1 MHVPP
6 LCGHRA
12 ALLLTLASLLAVAE
26 SAALAQSPCEAALQ
40 VAQQSYE
47 LGLFED
53 IPGQLE
59 PCLKGQSSRAES
71 VRAQALLAQAYIAMD
86 QLDKAREAVA
96 ELLRI
101 DPAYEPGPPP
111 QLVRLVEQIRREEEV
126 IQVASVSKTSESLRE
141 APATVVVIRADEIEQ
156 RGYLDLEQVLHDLP
170 GFDISRGNGET
181 YSNFYQRGFRSKDND
196 RILLLVDGVEQNDL
210 TTSVAHLSRQYPV
223 SNIDRIEVVYG
234 PASTIYGANAYSGVI
249 NIITKPAE
257 AFIPQ
262 GKSFGFLAQ
271 ATAGS
276 FGTRSTDLT
285 LAGRDRNGSMAW
297 SVTGRFYRSD
307 EMDLSGIPGWSYDFG
322 TVPYRDLLRLEG
334 EEAELFCEDMS
345 CGDAEPSPF
354 FTVSSD
360 EEGNV
365 LAVDLTEA
373 GAQLARELDEA
384 LGLEFSDPTED
395 WSLYAKLRLS
405 NLTLGLQTWRRK
417 EGTLPWFNAEEQ
429 GPATWTPEQS
439 SLFVH
444 YGRSLGKNLSL
455 TLFTRYRQSDLD
467 PRRSGES
474 ELFTYANGSLRLW
487 ELIGGC
493 DVGTLAPQIEIP
505 CKSSKISPVPPRRL
519 STQSTAE
526 ITLVYAPHRKF
537 TLVSGFDL
545 RKGSIQ
551 TREDVVNQLVDHFD
565 AGVYAQASYKPLPR
579 LSLVAGGRLD
589 YNESRSPDFPRAGFG
604 PLLSPRLAVIYL
616 LSEFTLKAIYSE
628 AFKDP
633 SDFEKFS
640 QDLSGFSRIANP
652 RLQPERTRNLELSL
666 GWAPDDETS
675 LELVTYRTRYNDLVD
690 LGFACV
696 RTAVIA
702 DAGEAPLQCQ
712 AFEILTRQFQN
723 LGRLEVRGLELR
735 AGMRFHWF
743 SLSGNV
749 TFIDP
754 VGTEPAK
761 PEESTSSRPSVR
773 VGDIARHRANLIFD
787 LSLAR
792 KMNLDLRVSHVGPRP
807 TGEGTTVSTN
817 PFRRIDSYTVAHSTL
832 TYRDVLPGTDL
843 QLIVQNLLD
852 KEYFDPGVLD
862 ADGTIY
868 AARLPQP
875 GRTVFLRL
883 SFGVSRGGRPLN
895 PPPAR

>member
-1 MHVPP
+1 MHVPV
-6 LCGHRA
+6 LHRWA
-12 ALLLTLASLLAVAE
+12 ALLLILASLLAVAE
-26 SAALAQSPCEAALQ
+26 SAAMAQSPCAAALQ
-40 VAQQSYE
+40 AAQKSYE

-53 IPGQLE
+53 IPGHLE

-86 QLDKAREAVA
+86 QLGKAREAVA

-111 QLVRLVEQIRREEEV
+111 QLVRLVEQIRREEAV

-262 GKSFGFLAQ
+262 DKSFGFLAQ

-285 LAGRDRNGSMAW
+285 LAGRDRNGSVAW

-307 EMDLSGIPGWSYDFG
+307 EMDLSGFPGWSYDFG
-322 TVPYRDLLRLEG
+322 AVPYRDLLRLEG
-334 EEAELFCEDMS
+334 EDAEFFCQDFNCED
-345 CGDAEPSPF
+345 DAGSPPL
-354 FTVSSD
+354 FTASYD

-365 LAVDLTEA
+365 LAVEPTEA

-384 LGLEFSDPTED
+384 LGLEFSDETED
-395 WSLYAKLRLS
+395 WSLYARLRLS

-417 EGTLPWFNAEEQ
+417 EGSLPWFNGEEQ
-429 GPATWTPEQS
+429 GPATWTPEHS

-444 YGRSLGKNLSL
+444 YARPLGKNLSL

-467 PRRSGES
+467 PRRSGRS
-474 ELFTYANGSLRLW
+474 ELFTYANGQMGLR

-493 DVGTLAPQIEIP
+493 DVGVLAPQIEIP
-505 CKSSKISPVPPRRL
+505 CKSLKTFPIQPRRL

-526 ITLVYAPHRKF
+526 LTLVYALHRKF

-551 TREDVVNQLVDHFD
+551 TRQDVVNQLVDHFD

-640 QDLSGFSRIANP
+640 QELSDLSRIANP
-652 RLQPERTRNLELSL
+652 DLQPERTRNLELSL
-666 GWAPDDETS
+666 GWTPDDEAS
-675 LELVTYRTRYNDLVD
+675 LELVAYRTRYDDLVD

-702 DAGEAPLQCQ
+702 DAGEVPLQCQ
-712 AFEILTRQFQN
+712 PFEIVTRQLQN

-735 AGMRFHWF
+735 AGVRFHRV

-749 TFIDP
+749 TYIDP
-754 VGTEPAK
+754 AGTAPAD
-761 PEESTSSRPSVR
+761 PEESTSSSESVR
-773 VGDIARHRANLIFD
+773 VGDIASRRVNLILD
-787 LSLAR
+787 ISLAR
-792 KMNLDLRVSHVGPRP
+792 KLNLDLRVNHVGSRP
-807 TGEGTTVSTN
+807 TGEGTTVPAN
-817 PFRRIDSYTVAHSTL
+817 PLGRIDSYTVAHSTL
-832 TYRDVLPGTDL
+832 TYRDILPGTNL
-843 QLIVQNLLD
+843 QLIVQNLFD

-862 ADGTIY
+862 ADGTRY

-875 GRTVFLRL
+875 GRTVFLRV
-883 SFGVSRGGRPLN
+883 SFSPR
-895 PPPAR
+895 

>member
-1 MHVPP
+1 MHGPAF
-6 LCGHRA
+6 CRWA
-12 ALLLTLASLLAVAE
+12 FRLLILASLLSIPGSVA
-26 SAALAQSPCEAALQ
+26 SAQSPCATALRAAQESYDLGRFEA
-40 VAQQSYE
+40 VPS
-47 LGLFED
+47 
-53 IPGQLE
+53 QLE
-59 PCLKGQSSRAES
+59 PCLASRASRAES
-71 VRAQALLAQAYIAMD
+71 ARAQALLAQTYIAMD
-86 QLDKAREAVA
+86 EVDKAREAVA

-101 DPAYEPGPPP
+101 DPTYELGSPPL
-111 QLVRLVEQIRREEEV
+111 LVRLVEQIRREEAAV
-126 IQVASVSKTSESLRE
+126 QVASVSKTNESLRE
-141 APATVVVIRADEIEQ
+141 APATAVVIRGDEIEQ

-262 GKSFGFLAQ
+262 DKSFGFLAQ

-285 LAGRDRNGSMAW
+285 LAGRDRNGSVAW
-297 SVTGRFYRSD
+297 SVTGRFYRSN
-307 EMDLSGIPGWSYDFG
+307 ETDLSGFPSWSYDFG
-322 TVPYRDLLRLEG
+322 AVPYRDLLRLEG
-334 EEAELFCEDMS
+334 EDAEFFCADFNCED
-345 CGDAEPSPF
+345 DAGSPPL
-354 FTVSSD
+354 FTASYD

-365 LAVDLTEA
+365 LAVELTEA

-384 LGLEFSDPTED
+384 LGLEFSDQTED

-405 NLTLGLQTWRRK
+405 NLTFGLQTWRRK
-417 EGTLPWFNAEEQ
+417 EGSLPWFNGEEQ
-429 GPATWTPEQS
+429 GPATWTPEHS

-444 YGRSLGKNLSL
+444 YARPLGKNLSL

-467 PRRSGES
+467 PRRSGRS
-474 ELFTYANGSLRLW
+474 ELFTYANGQMSLR

-493 DVGTLAPQIEIP
+493 DVGVLAPQIEIP
-505 CKSSKISPVPPRRL
+505 CKSLKTFPIPPRRL

-526 ITLVYAPHRKF
+526 LTLVYAPHRKF

-551 TREDVVNQLVDHFD
+551 TRQDMVNQLVDHFD

-640 QDLSGFSRIANP
+640 QELRPFRFDRIANP

-666 GWAPDDETS
+666 GWAPDEDAS
-675 LELVTYRTRYNDLVD
+675 VELVAYRTRYDDLVD
-690 LGFACV
+690 LGLACA
-696 RTAVIA
+696 RTVLIA

-712 AFEILTRQFQN
+712 PFERVALQFQN

-735 AGMRFHWF
+735 AGVRIHRV

-749 TFIDP
+749 TYIDP
-754 VGTEPAK
+754 VGTEPAD
-761 PEESTSSRPSVR
+761 PEASTALPQSVR
-773 VGDIARHRANLIFD
+773 VGDIARHRANLILD

-792 KMNLDLRVSHVGPRP
+792 KMNLDLRLSHVGPRP

-817 PFRRIDSYTVAHSTL
+817 PLRRIDSYTVAHSTL
-832 TYRDVLPGTDL
+832 TYRNLLPGTDL

-852 KEYFDPGVLD
+852 QEYFDPGVLD
-862 ADGTIY
+862 ADGTLY
-868 AARLPQP
+868 ATRLPQP
-875 GRTVFLRL
+875 GRTVFLRV
-883 SFGVSRGGRPLN
+883 SFSPW
-895 PPPAR
+895 